1 MRRYGY
7 VIGPLLGLLLP
18 ALTIGLIA
26 VRTEEVPRVVSVWP
40 LLAALGASAAT
51 WWLQGLIVAVLARP
65 QLDSLRVGDMF
76 RVYMAGTFVALV
88 SPIRGAE
95 IPYEVYLL
103 KRLGLSAGEG
113 SNVVV
118 TRVLLDA
125 AVLTPAA
132 LVAAF
137 ALYSSALPEVQN
149 PGLFLAG
156 LASAVALAAVA
167 FLVRRRI
174 RGSGG
179 KRTLRLGGSVWQ
191 AKAGA
196 KISGFLRD
204 MRRSFASYWR
214 PGHRATLAYAI
225 ALAIVYWAFR
235 LSAGPLALM
244 AVGWSGDWLPVVGAQ
259 LLLASFVLPFVPTP
273 GGGGARELGLAAL
286 LSGYVPEGQLLSGI
300 VVHTVLSH
308 WLPLI
313 AGAFFAGH
321 ELRRG
326 TFRRGGGRNAA
337 GQGVHAEAN
346 AQVLL
351 AAPRITSPR
360 RYVLSGNQEPE
371 ENMAAPRGKPS
382 DRPYLGRE
390 QGLRKPPATT
400 RFFNGL
406 GRRVA
411 YFYVRRLMR
420 SDIEWGTELPSGA
433 KIIAVNHPTT
443 TDPFLMMSWPFEPIY
458 ILISEAAFE
467 VPLVGRFLRLAGHI
481 PVYADRGRE
490 AFEAALRLLG
500 EGKTVGIFPEG
511 ALSEDD
517 GQLVSARSGAVR
529 LAVTA
534 QVPIVP
540 AGIAPD
546 WHFVT
551 ARQWR
556 RSGASEQMRWFW
568 LGAYEV
574 SVGEPL
580 VFEHAVDDREAVKRS
595 TDILTGE
602 IERLMQRSAD
612 RLLRASW
619 PLITRQ
625 HEG

>member
-18 ALTIGLIA
+18 ALAILLIA
-26 VRTEEVPRVVSVWP
+26 VRTEEMPRVVSVWP
-40 LLAALGASAAT
+40 LLAALGASAVT

-65 QLDSLRVGDMF
+65 QLGGLRVRDMV

-137 ALYSSALPEVQN
+137 ALYSYALPEVHN
-149 PGLFLAG
+149 PGLLLAG
-156 LASAVALAAVA
+156 LATAAALAAVA
-167 FLVRRRI
+167 FLVRRRV
-174 RGSGG
+174 RGRVGEGTSRPGGSGW
-179 KRTLRLGGSVWQ
+179 RT
-191 AKAGA
+191 KARA
-196 KISGFLRD
+196 KISVFLKD
-204 MRRSFASYWR
+204 VRRSFASYWR
-214 PGHRATLAYAI
+214 PGYRATLAYAVV
-225 ALAIVYWAFR
+225 LAIVYWAFR

-300 VVHTVLSH
+300 MVHTALTH

-313 AGAFFAGH
+313 AGASFAGH
-321 ELRRG
+321 ELRR
-326 TFRRGGGRNAA
+326 RN
-337 GQGVHAEAN
+337 
-346 AQVLL
+346 
-351 AAPRITSPR
+351 
-360 RYVLSGNQEPE
+360 VLSGNQEQRVRKRR
-371 ENMAAPRGKPS
+371 AA
-382 DRPYLGRE
+382 
-390 QGLRKPPATT
+390 T

-411 YFYVRRLMR
+411 YFYVRWLMR
-420 SDIEWGTELPSGA
+420 SDIEWGNDLPSGA
-433 KIIAVNHPTT
+433 KIIAGNHPTT

-458 ILISEAAFE
+458 ILISEAAFD

-490 AFEAALRLLG
+490 AYETALRLLG
-500 EGKTVGIFPEG
+500 EGHTVGIFPEG
-511 ALSEDD
+511 ALSGSD
-517 GQLVSARSGAVR
+517 GRLATARSGAVR
-529 LAVTA
+529 LAA
-534 QVPIVP
+534 AAGVPIVP

-546 WHFVT
+546 WHFVS

-556 RSGASEQMRWFW
+556 RSGVTEEMRWFW

-574 SVGEPL
+574 SLGEPL
-580 VFEHAVDDREAVKRS
+580 VFEHSADDREAVKRS
-595 TDILTGE
+595 TDVLTGE
-602 IERLMQRSAD
+602 IERLMDRSAK
-612 RLLRASW
+612 RLLSASW
-619 PLITRQ
+619 PLTTRQ